1 MPVSPAYSDSVEVI
15 AFFLNVE
22 EHCLAFALQI
32 DVECVDDGAPSHRAL
47 RNESAASG
55 IGLDEVKHRVGT
67 VGGFFIGKIH
77 PCAQSSVDAPRHDPK
92 AHVRRHE
99 TMAAS
104 ADYRTGLYGVEP
116 KEASFEVR
124 AGTA

>member
-32 DVECVDDGAPSHRAL
+32 DVECVDDSALSHRAL

-55 IGLDEVKHRVGT
+55 IGLDEVKHRVGA

-77 PCAQSSVDAPRHDPK
+77 PRAQSDVEAPRPAPK

-99 TMAAS
+99 TMAAP
-104 ADYRTGLYGVEP
+104 ADH
-116 KEASFEVR
+116 
-124 AGTA
+124 